1 MELFVAPLSDTARQL
16 YTAAAEAYL
25 VKPYSERDAGLDA
38 FVTEPVTVQAG
49 ETEKLMLGVRAAAW
63 DPDRQLFRA
72 FWLLPRSSISK
83 TPLRMANSV
92 GLIDAGYRGQLMGAV
107 DALHKQHVC
116 KDGDRYFQITA
127 ADLLPW
133 KAIHVVSEI
142 PGGPT
147 QRGEGGFGS
156 TGQ

>member
-1 MELFVAPLSDTARQL
+1 MDLYLAPITDEARQL
-16 YTAAAEAYL
+16 YTAAAAAYEA
-25 VKPYSERDAGLDA
+25 KPYGERDAGLDA
-38 FVTEPVTVQAG
+38 FVTEATQVEAGVTG
-49 ETEKLMLGVRAAAW
+49 RLMLGTRAAAW
-63 DPDRQLFRA
+63 DAERQLFRA

-107 DALHKQHVC
+107 DAHGAAHACAV
-116 KDGDRYFQITA
+116 GDRYFQITA

-133 KAIHVVSEI
+133 RHIHVVAEI

-147 QRGEGGFGS
+147 LRGEGGFGS
-156 TGQ
+156 TG

>member
-1 MELFVAPLSDTARQL
+1 MDLYLAPITDEARQL
-16 YTAAAEAYL
+16 YMAAAAAYEA
-25 VKPYSERDAGLDA
+25 KPYGERDAGLDA
-38 FVTEPVTVQAG
+38 FVTEATHIEAG
-49 ETEKLMLGVRAAAW
+49 ATGRLMLGTRAAAW
-63 DPDRQLFRA
+63 DVEKQLFRA

-107 DALHKQHVC
+107 DAHGSTHACAV
-116 KDGDRYFQITA
+116 GDRYFQITA

-133 KAIHVVSEI
+133 RHIHVVAEI

-147 QRGEGGFGS
+147 LRGEGGFGS
-156 TGQ
+156 TG